1 MNQTFTIIGSI
12 SAFVA
17 ISIGG
22 ARAHLLEKHLPKERI
37 PMLEVGM
44 RYQVIHSMAILFVAL
59 SSQYLQTQLINCA
72 GWTFLTG
79 IVVFGVVM
87 YGYALTGWKALLR
100 FSPLGGVVF
109 LMGWGLFVAAALAG

>member
-1 MNQTFTIIGSI
+1 MNQTFMIIGSV

-17 ISIGG
+17 IAIGG

-44 RYQVIHSMAILFVAL
+44 RYQVVHSMAILFVAL
-59 SSQYLQTQLINCA
+59 SCAHLQTQLIECA

-79 IVVFGVVM
+79 IAVFGLII
-87 YGYALTGWKALLR
+87 YGSALAGWNALLR
-100 FSPLGGVVF
+100 LSPLGGVIF
-109 LMGWGLFVAAALAG
+109 LAGWALLAAAAIAG